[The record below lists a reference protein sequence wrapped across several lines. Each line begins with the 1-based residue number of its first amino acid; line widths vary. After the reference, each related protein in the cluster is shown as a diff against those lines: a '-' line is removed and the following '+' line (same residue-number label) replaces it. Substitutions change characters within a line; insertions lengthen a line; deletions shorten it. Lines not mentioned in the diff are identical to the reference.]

1 MSIPQIL
8 AEKISDTIAFDILI
22 GMGTNFLNSL
32 QYNTC
37 GNITDSNWFIK
48 GLCSNTTEPKEFLA
62 KDALASHV
70 PSAVLS
76 YTGRYIAKEFLKM
89 PLTGGII
96 FGAIKNIGTKS
107 FLHTGS
113 YYGFTYEY
121 AAKYNTDTGV
131 TDRILSADTQ
141 IYAIEIPAG
150 IISEISHV
158 FINDMD
164 QDIIATAKNKF
175 LEQNYKEAGEL
186 ICEDLYRLLPNFGT
200 ALIKGTIEGAASA
213 FMVNLFSSTVIPV
226 LYEVAATPG
235 VNLVAVPLTLA
246 LVVTATHQIY
256 ENFGDLR
263 QDKTSIIHYAEN
275 IITTIGD
282 KMTAPSEYNY
292 IPNFQHLQE
301 WIVEPAIYGP
311 YKLLSQLWD
320 RPVQALESAQQMASR
335 FLPYVGKFLRLN
347 KQDMK
352 NEISFNFTLSDI
364 NEYHLYTHLGARA
377 LKEGVKIV
385 KNNVLHGYAQKA
397 SSFSS
402 EEKWFGEFSGAT
414 VDGEGNLVLISDRG
428 AYVKAQPILEGEV
441 ITGFKDSVIGNF
453 KDENGKFLPYNLRDI
468 EEVTFYNGDCIV
480 SHEGLNIE
488 NFSIYKG
495 CDFENGYKKQ
505 SFVYP
510 DNIKT
515 LPKNEGIEAF
525 GISKQGMALA
535 VSEYGRNKQDEKNG
549 MHEAYLWSV
558 NSDYNTLNNLKEFNY
573 QSSPGYGVSGMTF
586 LSNGGLLVLE
596 RMFERNF
603 AKTAEKYWIKLKYV
617 SASKLGGV
625 ESGETVSGIELL
637 EINPVLSE
645 EDAARYSWADN
656 FEAVTVLEGQI
667 PDKTIVLMAT
677 DSNRAAFQKDFLLQV
692 NIDNDVLSQDTF

>member
-37 GNITDSNWFIK
+37 GNITDFTWFIK

-62 KDALASHV
+62 KNTLTSHV

-76 YTGRYIAKEFLKM
+76 YTGRYIAKEYLEK

-121 AAKYNTDTGV
+121 SAKYNKATEV

-141 IYAIEIPAG
+141 VYTIEIPAG
-150 IISEISHV
+150 IISEMSRV
-158 FINDMD
+158 FINDVNWNT
-164 QDIIATAKNKF
+164 ISTAKENF
-175 LEQNYKEAGEL
+175 LEQNYKKAGDL
-186 ICEDLYRLLPNFGT
+186 ICEELYRMLPNFGT

-213 FMVNLFSSTVIPV
+213 FMVNLFSSTIIPV
-226 LYEVAATPG
+226 LYGVAATPWA
-235 VNLVAVPLTLA
+235 NLVAVPLTLA
-246 LVVTATHQIY
+246 LVITATRQIY
-256 ENFGDLR
+256 ESFSDLR
-263 QDKTSIIHYAEN
+263 QDETSIIHHIEN

-282 KMTAPSEYNY
+282 KMAAPSEYNY
-292 IPNFQHLQE
+292 IPSFQHIQE

-311 YKLLSQLWD
+311 YKLLSQIWD
-320 RPVQALESAQQMASR
+320 RPFQALESAQQMASR
-335 FLPYVGKFLRLN
+335 FLPLVGKFLRLN

-352 NEISFNFTLSDI
+352 NETSFNFSSNDI

-377 LKEGVKIV
+377 LKEGVNIV

-414 VDGEGNLVLISDRG
+414 VDGDGKLVLISDRG
-428 AYVKAQPILEGEV
+428 AYVKAQPILEGEK

-488 NFSIYKG
+488 NFSVYKG
-495 CDFENGYKKQ
+495 CDFENGDKKQ
-505 SFVYP
+505 SFTYP

-525 GISKQGMALA
+525 GISKQGTALA
-535 VSEYGRNKQDEKNG
+535 ISEYGRAKQDESTG
-549 MHEAYLWSV
+549 IHEAYLWSV
-558 NSDYNTLNNLKEFNY
+558 NKDYSALNNLKEFNY

-586 LSNGGLLVLE
+586 LSNGGLLILE

-617 SASKLGGV
+617 SASKLSDV
-625 ESGETVSGIELL
+625 ESGETVSGAELL
-637 EINPVLSE
+637 EINPLSAE
-645 EDAARYSWADN
+645 QDSARYSWADN

-692 NIDNDVLSQDTF
+692 NIDNDVLNQDTF